1 MVKKKILCVIQA
13 RGGSKGIPNKNI
25 YEINNHPLIS
35 YSIEAAKKSKYI
47 DDIIVS
53 SDSKKICKVA
63 NSYGAKTPFLRPKFL
78 AKDKTASVTSLI
90 HAVKTY
96 EKISNINYDYIIE
109 LPCVSPLRD
118 HKDVDKAIKKIY
130 GSNYDSV
137 ISYVDTGEKHPLRLK
152 RIKKNKVTNFCKE
165 YPEIEKLSFRQSFES
180 SFIRNGA
187 IYLVSKNSLLKLNS
201 RIGKKSYPLI
211 MSYEKSTNIDEKF
224 DLLIAKY
231 LIENGHCSNV
241 PKKISFFKNL
251 KKIKI
256 NKNKKQIL
264 VSTPLHFIN
273 SIKTQFNKLG
283 ICKYYSGASSNQIK
297 KVIENID
304 IWVCSPSPEYK
315 INDEILKYAK
325 NLKFIITPS
334 TGSNHISLSDCK
346 KNNIKVLSLKNSKS
360 VKNITA
366 SSEFTFSLMLGFI
379 RKISK
384 AKRIVKSG
392 HWRDMEDH
400 LRGDELQ
407 GKSVGIVGYGRI
419 GSNIAAYCKPFKM
432 KIYAYDPHL
441 KIKSNAIN
449 QVSNIKILLNKS
461 DIVFICVHLNDTTKM
476 MVNDTWFKSMKAN
489 SILINTSRGEVIN
502 ESSLIKALKLKRI
515 KGAAVD
521 VVSDEQNIYKTKN
534 KLIEYSKENE
544 NLLVTPHIAGL
555 TYESEY
561 KAAMSS
567 INFIKKLKNA

>member
-1 MVKKKILCVIQA
+1 
-13 RGGSKGIPNKNI
+13 
-25 YEINNHPLIS
+25 
-35 YSIEAAKKSKYI
+35 
-47 DDIIVS
+47 
-53 SDSKKICKVA
+53 
-63 NSYGAKTPFLRPKFL
+63 
-78 AKDKTASVTSLI
+78 
-90 HAVKTY
+90 
-96 EKISNINYDYIIE
+96 
-109 LPCVSPLRD
+109 
-118 HKDVDKAIKKIY
+118 
-130 GSNYDSV
+130 
-137 ISYVDTGEKHPLRLK
+137 
-152 RIKKNKVTNFCKE
+152 
-165 YPEIEKLSFRQSFES
+165 
-180 SFIRNGA
+180 
-187 IYLVSKNSLLKLNS
+187 
-201 RIGKKSYPLI
+201 
-211 MSYEKSTNIDEKF
+211 
-224 DLLIAKY
+224 
-231 LIENGHCSNV
+231 
-241 PKKISFFKNL
+241 
-251 KKIKI
+251 
-256 NKNKKQIL
+256 
-264 VSTPLHFIN
+264 
-273 SIKTQFNKLG
+273 
-283 ICKYYSGASSNQIK
+283 
-297 KVIENID
+297 
-304 IWVCSPSPEYK
+304 
-315 INDEILKYAK
+315 
-325 NLKFIITPS
+325 
-334 TGSNHISLSDCK
+334 
-346 KNNIKVLSLKNSKS
+346 
-360 VKNITA
+360 
-366 SSEFTFSLMLGFI
+366 MLGFV

-384 AKRIVKSG
+384 AKKIVKSG

-419 GSNIAAYCKPFKM
+419 GSNVAAYCKPFKM